1 MQYEVTKI
9 TLWSKTLVSCFPF
22 LAKDTKHG
30 LQVFLPILTSSKI
43 CTQEEVS
50 KVKGSHFSLQAEA
63 TRSPAAPLLLLRLRH
78 PSITPEREEE
88 GFSELPSSS
97 LIKSYHH
104 HRHLTLAK
112 ERKIESRTTPDCE
125 GRKENKRTSS
135 HIIMQ
140 YPDQTD
146 FGATDDPIWIDK
158 AWLDTVVVVGLTC
171 FVLCLMHLSKVCM
184 VPMWMYTL
192 ALDRHPLSVLK
203 TVSIRMNE
211 SSKRR
216 SFHPYIFYPPPTHY

>member
-1 MQYEVTKI
+1 M
-9 TLWSKTLVSCFPF
+9 
-22 LAKDTKHG
+22 
-30 LQVFLPILTSSKI
+30 
-43 CTQEEVS
+43 S

-184 VPMWMYTL
+184 
-192 ALDRHPLSVLK
+192 
-203 TVSIRMNE
+203 
-211 SSKRR
+211 
-216 SFHPYIFYPPPTHY
+216 YILCECTRLRLIVIPCLF